1 VALSALDRLSKLK
14 NAPIAR
20 EQLAALQA
28 DPAVVEATSRVAAT
42 AASPVVQQIADLAT
56 HPDVLAAID
65 LSSHPGAS
73 IPGHAAQLALADA
86 MQSSVVQQYQA
97 LTSSPQALAH
107 VAALSSPVLAALADA
122 HDAAGITPP
131 AVLTTV
137 TRATPTRTA
146 GSTRSAKD
154 QKMVAAATPTGKIM
168 PMQATVNGVLA
179 SATFE
184 VRVTPQVD
192 RFKPTRFCVDPDVAK
207 YFRITDIK
215 IGNQSQLAGSGELP
229 ASMFDPRVLNE
240 YSFDVC
246 PAGTFIVITGRN
258 ADSAG
263 PHDFACGIAGEE
275 HSNG

>member
-1 VALSALDRLSKLK
+1 MASPLEKLGRLR

-20 EQLAALQA
+20 EQLAALKA

-42 AASPVVQQIADLAT
+42 AASPIVQRIADVAS
-56 HPDVLAAID
+56 HPDVIEAIK
-65 LSSHPGAS
+65 LSAHPGAG
-73 IPGHAAQLALADA
+73 IEGHAAQLALADVMRRPA
-86 MQSSVVQQYQA
+86 VQQYQT
-97 LTSSPQALAH
+97 LTSHPEALAH
-107 VAALSSPVLAALADA
+107 VEALSSPVLAALADA

-131 AVLTTV
+131 AVLTTTA
-137 TRATPTRTA
+137 TRATPTQSA
-146 GSTRSAKD
+146 GSTRSEKD
-154 QKMVAAATPTGKIM
+154 TKMAGNTATGKIM
-168 PMQATVNGVLA
+168 PMQASVNAVAAG
-179 SATFE
+179 ATFE

-192 RFKPTRFCVDPDVAK
+192 RFKATRFCVDPDVGK

-246 PAGTFIVITGRN
+246 PAGTYIVIQGRN
-258 ADSAG
+258 ADAAV
-263 PHDFACGIAGEE
+263 HDFACGIAGEE